1 MGTHDTVNRR
11 IVVGRSLE
19 EGLSDALFVD
29 LVESPLE
36 GQFTEVHQKAAEPRR
51 SYKRGRGDDALHQL
65 PSRIIFSHLVS
76 VELERLIAHCGWVE
90 ALTQVHTRAMNA
102 L

>member
-19 EGLSDALFVD
+19 EGLSDTLLVD
-29 LVESPLE
+29 LVGSPMQRQL
-36 GQFTEVHQKAAEPRR
+36 TEMHQKAAEPGRSDERR
-51 SYKRGRGDDALHQL
+51 GSDDALHQL